1 MAEESPPTL
10 RNMALRNLVL
20 DVKRSNCDLFLNFC
34 QFNDL
39 INIQNDS
46 FSQDMTTF
54 YPNKTILEVVKE
66 AKELFNCEVQ
76 FEGDETLRKVLGDE
90 KRVKYILFCLVQTAN
105 IRSKQ
110 KRVRVSISIE
120 KDESLVLFT

>member
-76 FEGDETLRKVLGDE
+76 FEGNETLRKVLGDE

-110 KRVRVSISIE
+110 KRVRVSLSIE

>member
-110 KRVRVSISIE
+110 KRVRVSLSIE